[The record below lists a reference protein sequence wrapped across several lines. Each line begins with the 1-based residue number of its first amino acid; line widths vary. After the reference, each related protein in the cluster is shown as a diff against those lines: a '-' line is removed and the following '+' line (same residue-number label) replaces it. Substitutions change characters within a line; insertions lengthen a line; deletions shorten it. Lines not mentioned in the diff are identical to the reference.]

1 MDVRSFD
8 GSRDAALWDAY
19 VTSHPEATSDHLWGW
34 RRVLA
39 DSFGFR
45 EAEYLGAVEE
55 GRLVGVLPLYRI
67 PAGWRRS
74 ALTSIPFGNYGGIC
88 ADSPAAVEALLDEAR
103 RRLDRCRGVHLEL
116 RHRQPIAQPLLHQST
131 GTHSRFILPLGSDPD
146 VHLRQV
152 GWKNRQ
158 KINRAIRLGLQ
169 VESALD
175 VGRLYPIHMHT
186 ARRQGVPCFP
196 RRYFEGILRE
206 FGERVRILLI
216 LHQGRAVS
224 FSLYLLFGD
233 TMLSQFSGS
242 YAEAYTYN
250 PNELLFWA
258 AIQQGC
264 ALGMK
269 TFDFG
274 CSRIVSGTA
283 DFKRHGYLRK
293 HRRGGLTAGQK
304 VTLTCDARS
313 PCMPRMLTC
322 AASCSATRRK
332 ALARSESGSVS
343 TIGRPSSEAERM
355 RVASGISP
363 RKGKPMRSA
372 TARAPPE
379 PKISSR
385 LPQCKQE

>member
-283 DFKRHGYLRK
+283 DFKRKLGFHEEPQTYQYRYRTQSLHHGSGAARERLNPDVD
-293 HRRGGLTAGQK
+293 TATNEHHPWLG
-304 VTLTCDARS
+304 
-313 PCMPRMLTC
+313 
-322 AASCSATRRK
+322 
-332 ALARSESGSVS
+332 LAR
-343 TIGRPSSEAERM
+343 
-355 RVASGISP
+355 
-363 RKGKPMRSA
+363 
-372 TARAPPE
+372 RAWR
-379 PKISSR
+379 R
-385 LPQCKQE
+385 LPMTITRICGPVVLRYFA